1 MREAA
6 LPPADPATSPTAAR
20 MKSSLYKTDRSHS
33 EVGDT
38 LRYFNSVSS
47 SKSWCGDVGSYGYGY
62 GGGSELYLGGGGG
75 EDGLALSLSLSEDAS
90 SLGNDNLGYGR
101 ISGGSG
107 GSSGGRGGRNKC
119 RSGSAQVLGVSSPVG
134 AARFNSVVGFYQVD
148 QM

>member
-1 MREAA
+1 MRETA
-6 LPPADPATSPTAAR
+6 LPPADPATSPAAR

-47 SKSWCGDVGSYGYGY
+47 SKSWCGDVGSYGGY
-62 GGGSELYLGGGGG
+62 GGGSELYLGGGAC

-107 GSSGGRGGRNKC
+107 GSGGGRGAGRNKC

-134 AARFNSVVGFYQVD
+134 AARFNSVVGCYQVD

>member
-6 LPPADPATSPTAAR
+6 HPPADPATSTAAR
-20 MKSSLYKTDRSHS
+20 MKPSLYKTDRSHS

-47 SKSWCGDVGSYGYGY
+47 SKSWCGDVGGGY
-62 GGGSELYLGGGGG
+62 GGGSELYLGGGAC

-107 GSSGGRGGRNKC
+107 GSGGGRGAGRNKC

-134 AARFNSVVGFYQVD
+134 AARFNSVVGCYQVD

>member
-6 LPPADPATSPTAAR
+6 LPPADPASTAAAR

-47 SKSWCGDVGSYGYGY
+47 SKSWCGDVGGYGY
-62 GGGSELYLGGGGG
+62 GGGSELYLGGG

-134 AARFNSVVGFYQVD
+134 AAARFSSVVGCYQVD

>member
-6 LPPADPATSPTAAR
+6 DTASTAAR
-20 MKSSLYKTDRSHS
+20 MKPSLYKTDRSHS

-47 SKSWCGDVGSYGYGY
+47 SKSWCGDVGGGGGYGY
-62 GGGSELYLGGGGG
+62 GGGSELYLGGGD
-75 EDGLALSLSLSEDAS
+75 DGLALSLSLSEDAS

-107 GSSGGRGGRNKC
+107 GSSGRGGRNKC

-134 AARFNSVVGFYQVD
+134 AARFNSVVGCYQVD

>member
-6 LPPADPATSPTAAR
+6 LLPPADPVSTAAR

-47 SKSWCGDVGSYGYGY
+47 SKSWCGDVGGGGGYGY
-62 GGGSELYLGGGGG
+62 GGGSELYLGGGD
-75 EDGLALSLSLSEDAS
+75 DGLALSLSLSEDAS

-134 AARFNSVVGFYQVD
+134 AARFNSVIGCYPVD